1 MKGGHFILCIK
12 RAPILGEAFNRR
24 RASFS
29 RVSLLSLL
37 IGTSG
42 WSYDEWIGP
51 FYDKKQ
57 GMFANYVKVFRTT
70 EINST
75 FYSYPTE
82 RLVEGWTRTAPPG
95 FIFAA
100 KLPQLI
106 THDKWLKLSEGVEDD
121 MWRFIHLMQPL
132 AEKLGPI
139 LIQLRP
145 MFTYKESFGDLER
158 FLEILPKNHE
168 WALEF
173 RHDSWL
179 RKETYKLLE
188 KHNVAYTIVDE
199 PLLPPEIHVTAD
211 FAYVRWHGQG
221 KRIWYDYEYSK
232 PQLEEWKPKVE
243 EVSKKAK
250 RTYGYFNN
258 HFNAS
263 AVKNAV
269 ELLESM
275 GSATSEQEAALAR
288 IKEHRSE
295 AFRPGN
301 IQPLESYK
309 EREEG
314 LSVADLLT
322 HFTDTSRLTRA
333 EQMPEE
339 INITLNTKDLVK
351 AKIKDYTIEVD
362 FKGRILRHDCDDWKK
377 TTDRKRMCKHVD
389 KFFLTLP
396 PVQARKILEK
406 IWEEKDD
413 WTFE

>member
-1 MKGGHFILCIK
+1 M
-12 RAPILGEAFNRR
+12 
-24 RASFS
+24 
-29 RVSLLSLL
+29 SLL

-57 GMFANYVKVFRTT
+57 GMFTNYAKVFKTT

-75 FYSYPTE
+75 FYSYPTQ

-100 KLPQLI
+100 KLPQVI

-121 MWRFIHLMQPL
+121 MWNFVNLMQPL

-145 MFTYKESFGDLER
+145 MFTYSASVGDLED

-168 WALEF
+168 WAIEF

-179 RKETYKLLE
+179 RKETYQLLE
-188 KHNVAYTIVDE
+188 KNNVAYTIVDE
-199 PLLPPEIHVTAD
+199 PLLPPETHITAD
-211 FAYVRWHGQG
+211 FAYIRWHGHG
-221 KRIWYDYEYSK
+221 KRIWYDYDYTK

-243 EVSKKAK
+243 EVTKKVK

-269 ELLESM
+269 ELLESLKDA
-275 GSATSEQEAALAR
+275 SPEQEAALAK

-295 AFRPGN
+295 AFRPGGV
-301 IQPLESYK
+301 QPLESY
-309 EREEG
+309 RDQEEE
-314 LSVADLLT
+314 LSVADLLIR
-322 HFTDTSRLTRA
+322 FTDAGRLARA
-333 EQMPEE
+333 EQMPEDVK
-339 INITLNTKDLVK
+339 IVLNTKDLVK

-362 FKGRILRHDCDDWKK
+362 MVHRVLRHNCDDWAK
-377 TTDRKRMCKHVD
+377 TTEKKRMCKHVD
-389 KFFLTLP
+389 KFFQTLP
-396 PVQARKILEK
+396 QGQARKILEK
-406 IWEEKDD
+406 IWEEKDR

>member
-1 MKGGHFILCIK
+1 
-12 RAPILGEAFNRR
+12 
-24 RASFS
+24 
-29 RVSLLSLL
+29 VSTVSIL

-57 GMFANYVKVFRTT
+57 GMFTNYTKVFRTS

-82 RLVEGWTRTAPPG
+82 RLVEGWTRNAPPG
-95 FIFAA
+95 FVFAT

-139 LIQLRP
+139 LIQTRP
-145 MFTYKESFGDLER
+145 MFTYKESAGDLEK

-168 WALEF
+168 WAIEF

-179 RKETYKLLE
+179 RKETYGILE
-188 KHNVAYTIVDE
+188 KNNVAYTIVDE
-199 PLLPPEIHVTAD
+199 PLLPPETHVTAD
-211 FAYVRWHGQG
+211 FAYIRWHGQG
-221 KRIWYDYEYSK
+221 KRLWYDYEYTK

-243 EVSKKAK
+243 EVAKKAK

-263 AVKNAV
+263 AVKNAI
-269 ELLESM
+269 EFLQSM
-275 GSATSEQEAALAR
+275 GTASPEQESALAK
-288 IKEHRSE
+288 IKEHRSG
-295 AFRPGN
+295 AFRPGG

-309 EREEG
+309 EQEEG

-322 HFTDTSRLTRA
+322 HFTDNGRLSRA

-339 INITLNTKDLVK
+339 VKITFSTKDLIK

-362 FKGRILRHDCDDWKK
+362 LSGKVLRHDCDDWKK

-389 KFFLTLP
+389 KFFLSLP
-396 PVQARKILEK
+396 PGQARKILEK
-406 IWEEKDD
+406 IWEQKDD

>member
-1 MKGGHFILCIK
+1 M
-12 RAPILGEAFNRR
+12 R
-24 RASFS
+24 
-29 RVSLLSLL
+29 LLSLL

-51 FYDKKQ
+51 FYEKKQ
-57 GMFANYVKVFRTT
+57 GMFTKYTKIFETT

-82 RLVEGWTRTAPPG
+82 RLVEGWTRNAPPG

-106 THDKWLKLSEGVEDD
+106 THDKWLKLNEGIEDD
-121 MWRFIHLMQPL
+121 LWRFLHLMQPL

-145 MFTYKESFGDLER
+145 MFTYKDNIVDLEK

-168 WALEF
+168 WAVEF
-173 RHDSWL
+173 RQESWL
-179 RKETYKLLE
+179 KKETFKLLE

-199 PLLPPEIHVTAD
+199 PLLPPDTQVTAD
-211 FAYVRWHGQG
+211 FAYIRWHGQG
-221 KRIWYDYEYSK
+221 KRLWYDYEYSK
-232 PQLEEWKPKVE
+232 KQLEDWKPKVKE
-243 EVSKKAK
+243 LSKKVK

-269 ELLESM
+269 EFLQSL
-275 GSATSEQEAALAR
+275 GSATPEQTGALEKIR
-288 IKEHRSE
+288 EYRMEEI
-295 AFRPGN
+295 RPSK
-301 IQPLESYK
+301 IQPLEAFK
-309 EREEG
+309 DKEEG
-314 LSVADLLT
+314 MSVADFLIR
-322 HFTDTSRLTRA
+322 FTDPGRLARA
-333 EQMPEE
+333 EMMAEE
-339 INITLNTKDLVK
+339 IKITLSTKELVK
-351 AKIKDYTIEVD
+351 AKIKDYSIEVD
-362 FKGRILRHDCDDWKK
+362 LSDKILRHDCDDWKK
-377 TTDRKRMCKHVD
+377 TTSSKRMCKHVD
-389 KFFLTLP
+389 KFFLSLP
-396 PVQARKILEK
+396 PGQASKILER

>member
-1 MKGGHFILCIK
+1 M
-12 RAPILGEAFNRR
+12 
-24 RASFS
+24 
-29 RVSLLSLL
+29 

-42 WSYDEWIGP
+42 WSYDEWVGP

-57 GMFANYVKVFRTT
+57 GMFTAYSRVFKTS

-82 RLVEGWTRTAPPG
+82 RLVEGWRRTAPPG
-95 FIFAA
+95 FAFAA

-106 THDKWLKLSEGVEDD
+106 THEKWLKSGMGIENDL
-121 MWRFIHLMQPL
+121 WRFLTLMQPL

-139 LIQLRP
+139 LVQLRP
-145 MFTYKESFGDLER
+145 MFSYKESAGDLEK
-158 FLEILPKNHE
+158 FLEMLPSNHE
-168 WALEF
+168 WAIEF

-179 RKETYKLLE
+179 RKETYTMLE

-199 PLLPPEIHVTAD
+199 PLLPPETHLTAD

-221 KRIWYDYEYSK
+221 KRLWYDYEYTK

-258 HFNAS
+258 HFNAN

-269 ELLESM
+269 ELLQMM
-275 GSATSEQEAALAR
+275 GVSTPEQDSAREKIREFRKEAL
-288 IKEHRSE
+288 
-295 AFRPGN
+295 RPKAVE
-301 IQPLESYK
+301 PLESFSDH
-309 EREEG
+309 EEG

-322 HFTDTSRLTRA
+322 HFTDPGRLARA

-339 INITLNTKDLVK
+339 VKVTLNTKDIVK
-351 AKIKDYTIEVD
+351 ARIKDYTIEID
-362 FKGRILRHDCDDWKK
+362 LAGRTLRHDCDDWKK

-389 KFFLTLP
+389 KLFLTLP
-396 PVQARKILEK
+396 PGQAMRILEK
-406 IWEEKDD
+406 IWEEKDAWD
-413 WTFE
+413 FE